1 MARYGTFF
9 HKKNP
14 FIRLSLAL
22 AGGILL
28 HWYFQPSVLTW
39 IIAGSIAFMLLLLFF
54 LLPLFERFRHSFIS
68 GIITTVLISSLGGW
82 LAWQKDTRNKE
93 NWLAKVYHPQDG
105 LIVRLEEPLTE
116 KARSY
121 KAIVSVLHSIQ
132 NKHLFPCKGKM
143 IIYFTKDTTSTWSNR
158 EIGQLAYGSLLL
170 FRKSIQ
176 EIRNAGNPGGFDY
189 KRYSLFKGITHQVFL
204 KPNEWQQL
212 PVEKPAR
219 IKKWLYSFREIILQ
233 VLRKNIPG
241 EKEAG
246 LAEALLIGY
255 KDDLDP
261 SLVQSYSNTGVVHI
275 IAISGL
281 HLGLIYALLIII
293 LKPVKK
299 TRKLDLLRF
308 LIIVS
313 VLWGFSLLA
322 GAQPSVLRSAL
333 MFSFIALGGCMDRK
347 TSIYNSIA
355 ASAFI
360 LLCLNPYWLWDL
372 GFQLSYSAVLSIV
385 IFMRPIYNLVYCGNK
400 LLDLAWKLNAVTLAA
415 QVLTLPLCIYHFH
428 QFPVY
433 FILSNFLAVPLSSA
447 ILLGEILL
455 CVISFVPSVAMIVGK
470 FLAVLI
476 RLMNDY
482 IERIEEL
489 PGSLWDGMQV
499 SGLQVICLFILIALF
514 YTWLIDKRRSYAI
527 MGLVFL
533 FSFVILRTHS
543 FLRAS
548 AQQKLVIYNVPQ
560 KKAMDLVDGR
570 RYLFL
575 GDSSLLHDDLAQN
588 FHLKPS
594 RTLHRVKPVEKIPG
608 IAINGDFVQFNNRR
622 ILIIN
627 KTKVLSGCKE
637 RIPVDLVVISGKKRI
652 DIAGLVENFKI
663 KQLVLDASVP
673 IWRSSIWERTCDS
686 LHIPFHDV
694 KEKGAFVMN
703 LR

>member
-1 MARYGTFF
+1 MARHGTFF

-14 FIRLSLAL
+14 FIRLFLAL
-22 AGGILL
+22 AGGILF
-28 HWYFQPSVLTW
+28 HWYFQPSVLPW
-39 IIAGSIAFMLLLLFF
+39 IIAGSIAFILLLLFF
-54 LLPLFERFRHSFIS
+54 LLPLFERFRRSFFS
-68 GIITTVLISSLGGW
+68 GIIIIVLITSLGGW
-82 LAWQKDTRNKE
+82 LAWQNDIRNRE
-93 NWLAKVYHPQDG
+93 VWLGNVYQPQDG

-121 KAIVSVLHSIQ
+121 KAIASVVHGIQ
-132 NKHLFPCKGKM
+132 NQQLFPCKGKM
-143 IIYFTKDTTSTWSNR
+143 IIYFTKDTTSTGLNK
-158 EIGQLAYGSLLL
+158 EINQLTYGSSIL
-170 FRKSIQ
+170 FRKPIQ

-219 IKKWLYSFREIILQ
+219 IKKWLYSFRKIILQ
-233 VLRKNIPG
+233 VLRRNIPG

-255 KDDLDP
+255 KDNLDP

-281 HLGLIYALLIII
+281 HLGLIYALLILI

-299 TRKLDLLRF
+299 SRKLELLRF

-333 MFSFIALGGCMDRK
+333 MFSFIALGECMDRK

-355 ASAFI
+355 ASAFV
-360 LLCLNPYWLWDL
+360 LLCINPYWLWDL

-385 IFMRPIYNLVYCGNK
+385 IFMRPIYNLVYCRNK

-428 QFPVY
+428 QFPMY

-455 CVISFVPSVAMIVGK
+455 CVISIVPAVAMIVGK
-470 FLAVLI
+470 FLTVLI

-482 IERIEEL
+482 IERIEAL
-489 PGSLWDGMQV
+489 PASLWDGMQV
-499 SGLQVICLFILIALF
+499 SGLQVICLFILIASF

-533 FSFVILRTHS
+533 FSFVILRTDS

-548 AQQKLVIYNVPQ
+548 TQQKLIIYNVPQ
-560 KKAMDLVDGR
+560 KRAIDLVDGR

-608 IAINGDFVQFNNRR
+608 IVINDDFVQFNNRR
-622 ILIIN
+622 ILILSMR
-627 KTKVLSGCKE
+627 KVLPSSKE
-637 RIPVDLVVISGKKRI
+637 RIPIDLLVVSGNKRI
-652 DIAGLVENFKI
+652 DIVELVQTFKI

-673 IWRSSIWERTCDS
+673 IWRSSIWERSCDS
-686 LHIPFHDV
+686 LRIPFHDV